1 MDENRL
7 PKEEMMNLLVNLNKV
22 NLERKT
28 HIKKYYKLRRL
39 NSEVI
44 DSMLKYITSSKYP
57 LEDAINKIISLAS
70 KETKHSFKTLDI
82 NDDDDGNIL
91 AELLIYKNNSELQSI
106 TELYIEKNKLKSKS
120 KIKML
125 EAMNNSYVGLFKV
138 INTDYKEGYVT
149 LEDVFT
155 KKEFKIIDVS
165 LSSSF
170 RVKDNPTLYTYNRII
185 TYDGLSFTT
194 GIHCMTTENNKNII
208 KFISSNKYNNYSNF
222 SRCMELYK
230 ICNQKKEINVVFNHN
245 F

>member
-1 MDENRL
+1 MNENRL
-7 PKEEMMNLLVNLNKV
+7 PKEEMMHLLVGLNKV

-39 NSEVI
+39 HSEII
-44 DSMLKYITSSKYP
+44 DSMSKYMTSSKYS
-57 LEDAINKIISLAS
+57 LKDVINKAISLAS
-70 KETKHSFKTLDI
+70 KETGHSFKTLNTNNAD
-82 NDDDDGNIL
+82 NQNIL
-91 AELLIYKNNSELQSI
+91 EELLIYKNNSNLQPL
-106 TELYIEKNKLKSKS
+106 TELYIEKNKLKSKN

-155 KKEFKIIDVS
+155 KKEFKVVDVS

-185 TYDGLSFTT
+185 TYDNISFTT
-194 GIHCMTTENNKNII
+194 GIHCLMTENNKDLI
-208 KFISSNKYNNYSNF
+208 KFINSNKYNNYSNL
-222 SRCMELYK
+222 SRFLELYK
-230 ICNQKKEINVVFNHN
+230 ICNQKNEINVVFNHN